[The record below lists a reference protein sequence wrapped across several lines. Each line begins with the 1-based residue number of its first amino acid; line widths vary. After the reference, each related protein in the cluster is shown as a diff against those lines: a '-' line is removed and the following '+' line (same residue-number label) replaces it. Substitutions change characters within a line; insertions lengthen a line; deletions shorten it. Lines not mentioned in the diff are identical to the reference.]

1 MSTYEFGTSFTTT
14 VSPSTFTDTSVN
26 FTAPFFVALPVEV
39 EVQVGSDS
47 AMDEV
52 DCSDCAQEEVDL
64 DCAPMEEVDSD
75 CAMEEV
81 DSDCAMEEVDSDCA
95 TEEVDSDCATEEVDL
110 DCATEEVDS
119 DPIDALVTDDITLL
133 PGDGEVL

>member
-39 EVQVGSDS
+39 EVEVGSDC
-47 AMDEV
+47 AMEEV

-64 DCAPMEEVDSD
+64 DCAIEEVDSD
-75 CAMEEV
+75 CAPMEEV
-81 DSDCAMEEVDSDCA
+81 DLDCA
-95 TEEVDSDCATEEVDL
+95 TEEVDS

>member
-1 MSTYEFGTSFTTT
+1 M
-14 VSPSTFTDTSVN
+14 SVN

-39 EVQVGSDS
+39 EVEVGSDC
-47 AMDEV
+47 AQEEV

-64 DCAPMEEVDSD
+64 DCAIEEVDSD
-75 CAMEEV
+75 CAPM
-81 DSDCAMEEVDSDCA
+81 
-95 TEEVDSDCATEEVDL
+95 EEVDL